1 MNRWYKMQLKPW
13 LRLVRLRFLLA
24 SVIAVSAGIAVSW
37 NDGAVLNLY
46 HASLTMLGVVLLH
59 ASVDVLNDYWDFKR
73 GIDTRT
79 KRTPFSGGTGVL
91 PEKILQ
97 AKDVRIVGL
106 GLLVAGASIGA
117 YFVATSGFTIAVLLG
132 FAIISIYFYSTRIV
146 DSGLAEVFVAVKGT
160 MIVLGSAFIQ
170 QGVITASAAH
180 AGALLGILSAL
191 VLFVASFPDH
201 DADRAGGRKTLV
213 IVLGRER
220 ASKLY
225 WLFLVAS
232 PAVLFCGVY
241 SGSLH
246 PLSLVC
252 LAALPLGI
260 IAGWHLRGHH
270 SIDSVGNVLK
280 NVVLY
285 GRITGVLFLISLLV
299 VTATNLV

>member
-37 NDGAVLNLY
+37 NEGAVLNLY
-46 HASLTMLGVVLLH
+46 NAALTMLGVVLLH

-73 GIDTRT
+73 GIDTKT

-117 YFVATSGFTIAVLLG
+117 YFVATSGLIIAVLLG
-132 FAIISIYFYSTRIV
+132 FAIVSIYFYSTRIV

-180 AGALLGILSAL
+180 AGALLLSAL

-241 SGSLH
+241 SGLLH

-252 LAALPLGI
+252 LAALPIGI
-260 IAGWHLRGHH
+260 IAGWHLREHH
-270 SIDSVGNVLK
+270 SLDSVGKILK

-285 GRITGVLFLISLLV
+285 GRITGVLFLISLLAV
-299 VTATNLV
+299 AVTNLA

>member
-1 MNRWYKMQLKPW
+1 
-13 LRLVRLRFLLA
+13 
-24 SVIAVSAGIAVSW
+24 
-37 NDGAVLNLY
+37 
-46 HASLTMLGVVLLH
+46 
-59 ASVDVLNDYWDFKR
+59 
-73 GIDTRT
+73 
-79 KRTPFSGGTGVL
+79 
-91 PEKILQ
+91 
-97 AKDVRIVGL
+97 
-106 GLLVAGASIGA
+106 
-117 YFVATSGFTIAVLLG
+117 
-132 FAIISIYFYSTRIV
+132 
-146 DSGLAEVFVAVKGT
+146 

-180 AGALLGILSAL
+180 AGAVLGILSAL

-232 PAVLFCGVY
+232 PAVLFCAESIAN

-252 LAALPLGI
+252 LAALPIGI
-260 IAGWHLRGHH
+260 IAGWHLGEHH
-270 SIDSVGNVLK
+270 SLDSVGNILK

-285 GRITGVLFLISLLV
+285 GRITGVLFLISLLAAAV
-299 VTATNLV
+299 TNLV

>member
-1 MNRWYKMQLKPW
+1 MMQTVAGGRKTLVIVLGRERASKLYW
-13 LRLVRLRFLLA
+13 LFLVA
-24 SVIAVSAGIAVSW
+24 SP
-37 NDGAVLNLY
+37 AVLFCGVY
-46 HASLTMLGVVLLH
+46 SGSLHSLSLVCLAALPIGIIAGWRLG
-59 ASVDVLNDYWDFKR
+59 A
-73 GIDTRT
+73 
-79 KRTPFSGGTGVL
+79 
-91 PEKILQ
+91 
-97 AKDVRIVGL
+97 IV
-106 GLLVAGASIGA
+106 
-117 YFVATSGFTIAVLLG
+117 
-132 FAIISIYFYSTRIV
+132 SIYFYSTRIV

-180 AGALLGILSAL
+180 AGAVLGILSAL

-246 PLSLVC
+246 SLSLVC
-252 LAALPLGI
+252 LAALPIGI
-260 IAGWHLRGHH
+260 IAGWRLGEHH
-270 SIDSVGNVLK
+270 SLDSVGNILK

-285 GRITGVLFLISLLV
+285 GRITGILFLISLFAS
-299 VTATNLV
+299 ATNLV

>member
-1 MNRWYKMQLKPW
+1 
-13 LRLVRLRFLLA
+13 
-24 SVIAVSAGIAVSW
+24 
-37 NDGAVLNLY
+37 
-46 HASLTMLGVVLLH
+46 MLGVVLLH

-97 AKDVRIVGL
+97 AKDVRTVGL
-106 GLLVAGASIGA
+106 GLLVAGASVGA
-117 YFVATSGFTIAVLLG
+117 YFVATSGLTIAVLLG

-170 QGVITASAAH
+170 QGMITASAAH

-252 LAALPLGI
+252 LAALPIGI
-260 IAGWHLRGHH
+260 IAGWHLREHH
-270 SIDSVGNVLK
+270 SLDSVGNVLK

-285 GRITGVLFLISLLV
+285 GRITGVLFLISLLIV
-299 VTATNLV
+299 AATNLV

>member
-37 NDGAVLNLY
+37 NEGAVLNLY
-46 HASLTMLGVVLLH
+46 SASLTMLGVVLLH

-117 YFVATSGFTIAVLLG
+117 YFVATSGLTIAVLLG

-170 QGVITASAAH
+170 QGMITASAAH
-180 AGALLGILSAL
+180 AGACLGYSQHWFFLLHRFQIMMQTVQVVAKHLS
-191 VLFVASFPDH
+191 
-201 DADRAGGRKTLV
+201 
-213 IVLGRER
+213 
-220 ASKLY
+220 
-225 WLFLVAS
+225 
-232 PAVLFCGVY
+232 
-241 SGSLH
+241 
-246 PLSLVC
+246 
-252 LAALPLGI
+252 
-260 IAGWHLRGHH
+260 
-270 SIDSVGNVLK
+270 
-280 NVVLY
+280 
-285 GRITGVLFLISLLV
+285 
-299 VTATNLV
+299 